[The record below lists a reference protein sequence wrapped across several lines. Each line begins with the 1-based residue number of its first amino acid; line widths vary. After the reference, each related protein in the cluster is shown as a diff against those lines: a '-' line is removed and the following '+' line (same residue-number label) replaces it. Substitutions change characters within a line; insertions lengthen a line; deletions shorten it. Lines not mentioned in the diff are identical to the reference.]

1 MGFNAGPPMMPS
13 AYNNNFQLIQNRD
26 YAVILTEMVHNAR
39 IVPLDGRA
47 PLGFPQWS
55 GSSRG
60 HWEGDT
66 LVVETT
72 NFYSETSLANSSS
85 NMHLIERFTRVA
97 PDTLTYEFTVNDPSV
112 WTKPWTAQ
120 VSMAKSPD
128 MMYEYACHEGNH
140 AIIGVLAGARADEKA
155 AAAAKRGS
163 K

>member
-1 MGFNAGPPMMPS
+1 MTPAAQQKAAARAAASADDQLGLVHADSYTDRPLGERCIMGFNAGPPMMPS
-13 AYNNNFQLIQNRD
+13 AYNNFQLIQNRD

-72 NFYSETSLANSSS
+72 TKTPKRTPPPQA
-85 NMHLIERFTRVA
+85 
-97 PDTLTYEFTVNDPSV
+97 LT
-112 WTKPWTAQ
+112 
-120 VSMAKSPD
+120 
-128 MMYEYACHEGNH
+128 
-140 AIIGVLAGARADEKA
+140 
-155 AAAAKRGS
+155 
-163 K
+163 